1 MKTRAL
7 ASLAAVAAAYAAG
20 VQADTVLYVDH
31 LLDGRSERLLGAHTV
46 RIEGATI
53 VSVEPGRQPAPPET
67 TVHDLAGHTLLPG
80 LIDLHTHLTSQYS
93 SRSNL
98 ERFQL
103 NEADYAIRAVAFA
116 RKTLAAGFTSVRD
129 LGDRY
134 DATIALRKAIAAG
147 EVPGPRIYT
156 AAKSIAT
163 TGGHA
168 DPSNGWAN
176 RFDREPLGPDAGV
189 VNGPEEARRAV
200 RKRYQD
206 GADLI
211 KITATGG
218 VLSVA
223 KSGRNPQFTDAELA
237 AIVATATDY
246 GMHVAAH
253 AHGKEGML
261 RAVNA
266 GVKTIE
272 HGTYMDAEVMRAMKR
287 NGTYY
292 VPTITAGR
300 WVADKSAID
309 GFFPALVRPKAA
321 AIGPQIQDTF
331 AQAYAAGVKIAFGT
345 DTGVSPHGENA
356 REFAYMVEAGM
367 PAMEAILSA
376 TRVAADVLGE
386 GDRLGTIE
394 PGKLADL
401 IAVKGDPIADIKRL
415 ESVVWV
421 MKDGTVFED

>member
-1 MKTRAL
+1 MKKKFSGLVAL
-7 ASLAAVAAAYAAG
+7 LAAVLGAS
-20 VQADTVLYVDH
+20 VQAESVIYVDN
-31 LLDGRSERLLGAHTV
+31 LFDGRSDRLLGPHTV
-46 RIEGATI
+46 RVESGRI
-53 VSVEPGRQPAPPET
+53 VAVESGRQPAPRDA

-80 LIDLHTHLTSQYS
+80 LIDLHTHLTSEYS
-93 SRSNL
+93 SRSNV

-103 NEADYAIRAVAFA
+103 NEADYAIRATAFA
-116 RKTLAAGFTSVRD
+116 RKTLAAGFTTVRD

-134 DATIALRKAIAAG
+134 EATVALRKAINAG
-147 EVPGPRIYT
+147 SVPGPRIFT

-168 DPSNGWAN
+168 DPSNGWAK
-176 RFDREPLGPDAGV
+176 RFETTSLGPDAGV
-189 VNGPEEARRAV
+189 INGPEEARRAV

-211 KITATGG
+211 KVTATGG

-223 KSGRNPQFTDAELA
+223 KSGQNPQFTDAELA
-237 AIVATATDY
+237 AIVAAATDY

-266 GVKTIE
+266 GVKSIE
-272 HGTYMDAEVMRAMKR
+272 HGTYMDDEVMAAMKR

-300 WVADKSAID
+300 WVADKSEID
-309 GFFPALVRPKAA
+309 DFFPALVRPKAA

-331 AQAYAAGVKIAFGT
+331 AKAYAAGVKIAFGT

-356 REFAYMVEAGM
+356 QEFLFMVEAGM
-367 PAMEAILSA
+367 PPVEAILSA
-376 TRVAADVLGE
+376 TRVAAEVLGE
-386 GDRLGTIE
+386 QERLGTIE
-394 PGKLADL
+394 PGKIADL
-401 IAVKGDPIADIKRL
+401 IAVVGDPVADVARL
-415 ESVVWV
+415 QSVAWV
-421 MKDGTVFED
+421 MKDGIVFED